1 MKKQLALP
9 VLRKQL
15 DTLEKEELIQLIA
28 QIYKISADAH
38 MMVEEA
44 LLGEGA
50 WESLLSEY
58 QEKLAKIFPKNRV
71 AGIMKYPNLK
81 QANQLLKDFKRV
93 CKVPKLV
100 LSLEVYYLEVAT
112 AYQLPFG
119 DIYSNYYPQLIKL
132 FDDVIKQWSKDN
144 SGELQVLYFTRMQKL
159 YQDSLEI
166 GWGYKEA
173 IQENFWCCL

>member
-15 DTLEKEELIQLIA
+15 DALEKEELIQPIA
-28 QIYKISADAH
+28 QIYKTSADAH
-38 MMVEEA
+38 LMVEEA
-44 LLGEGA
+44 A
-50 WESLLSEY
+50 WEPLLSEY
-58 QEKLAKIFPKNRV
+58 QKKLAKTFPKNR
-71 AGIMKYPNLK
+71 ASGIMKYPNLK
-81 QANQLLKDFKRV
+81 QSNQLLKDFKRV

-119 DIYSNYYPQLIKL
+119 DIYSNYYPHLIKL
-132 FDDVIKQWSKDN
+132 FDDVIKQWSKDK

-159 YQDSLEI
+159 YQDSLKI
-166 GWGYKEA
+166 GRGYKEA
-173 IQENFWCCL
+173 IQENFSAVFEP